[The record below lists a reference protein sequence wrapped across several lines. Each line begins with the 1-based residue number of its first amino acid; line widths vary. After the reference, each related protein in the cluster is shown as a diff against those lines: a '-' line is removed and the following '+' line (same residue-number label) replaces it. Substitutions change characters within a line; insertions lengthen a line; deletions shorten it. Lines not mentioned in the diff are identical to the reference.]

1 MSFFLDDAEE
11 PKWGNIGCLVGALLL
26 VGPAACGIYST
37 FSATTG
43 SVTSAPGRIV
53 QRTLQTDNII
63 QNYEGFFDRNAN
75 YMARLAQI
83 KEQHGYLAAEK
94 DPDEVVRLRTELS
107 AMRMSCREIATS
119 YNADSEK
126 QNRSLFKSRGL
137 PPTLSLEDCD
147 A

>member
-1 MSFFLDDAEE
+1 MRFIDDDGD
-11 PKWGNIGCLVGALLL
+11 PKWGNIGCVTLAVLLI
-26 VGPAACGIYST
+26 GPAACGIYST

-43 SVTSAPGRIV
+43 SVTSAPGRVIR
-53 QRTLQTDNII
+53 RTLQTDNII
-63 QNYEGFFDRNAN
+63 QNYEAFFDRKAA
-75 YMARLAQI
+75 YDARLAQVN
-83 KEQHGYLAAEK
+83 EQESYLKSET
-94 DPDEVVRLRTELS
+94 DPDEKIRLRTELS

-137 PPTLSLEDCD
+137 PPTLSLEDCN